1 MVKNCYLKAYDNL
14 LIHIEES
21 SPILDYEEIPAEID
35 SSPELRDNSA
45 PIILR
50 LQGATERDL
59 KIFLENPKVFP
70 TQVHPK
76 KLELQFLVPA
86 DFYQEG
92 NFEKII
98 GYLFSTCGKRNNLK
112 MIFEK
117 LLGNNDLIDEFSDPT
132 LEQTLTLKK
141 EKDSYWLCLKYDG
154 ESSEFR
160 NDLIHQGWILAEA
173 LDSILEGKRPF

>member
-59 KIFLENPKVFP
+59 KIF
-70 TQVHPK
+70 
-76 KLELQFLVPA
+76 
-86 DFYQEG
+86 
-92 NFEKII
+92 
-98 GYLFSTCGKRNNLK
+98 
-112 MIFEK
+112 
-117 LLGNNDLIDEFSDPT
+117 
-132 LEQTLTLKK
+132 
-141 EKDSYWLCLKYDG
+141 
-154 ESSEFR
+154 
-160 NDLIHQGWILAEA
+160 
-173 LDSILEGKRPF
+173 